1 MAIELYPNIKYNI
14 VLYYS
19 RAYNKSQSHLT
30 AALSFSNN
38 KIKH

>member
-19 RAYNKSQSHLT
+19 GACNKSQSYLT
-30 AALSFSNN
+30 AALSFGNN
-38 KIKH
+38 EIKH